1 MIDALAAIL
10 AYLGSDADLN
20 LLTSG
25 RIAAKHKFA
34 MGDRADTTLV
44 GWPTPSQ
51 ALQLSYAAGERPD
64 LDAGMRKVRL
74 EARCYGESQV
84 EASQVSNRILA
95 ICQAF
100 EQRDV
105 VSTGGGTALIYWLL
119 PDDSP
124 QFDRDPDIGIDMV
137 RLFLRTSVA
146 SEAVT

>member
-1 MIDALAAIL
+1 MIDPLAAIL

-34 MGDRADTTLV
+34 MGTRDDTTLI
-44 GWPTPSQ
+44 GWPTPSR
-51 ALQLSYAAGERPD
+51 ALQLSYAAGELPD
-64 LDAGMRKVRL
+64 LDAGMLRVRL

-84 EASQVSNRILA
+84 EAAQLSNRILA
-95 ICQAF
+95 ISRAF
-100 EQRDV
+100 EYRDV
-105 VSTGGGTALIYWLL
+105 ISTGDGLALIYWLL

-124 QFDRDPDIGIDMV
+124 QLDRDPDIQIDMV

-146 SEAVT
+146 SEAV